1 MRPLK
6 KVIALL
12 VLAWLLLG
20 TSSSRGFTLTP
31 ISATLS
37 PKGNGAAASF
47 RVENESSNR
56 VAFQI
61 KMITRE
67 MDEHGQETYEPA
79 TNVFTVFPPQGI
91 IAPGQRQNIRVVW
104 KGAAAPTNELAYR
117 IVAEELPV
125 PLDTEQPGSHIKLLV
140 RYMGTVYVAPR
151 KAKPDLQTVSLVR
164 VATASSSTNTYELT
178 LRNLGNVHQGLK
190 NPTLKITG
198 GKDGSLLLKA
208 DQLNGIVGENVLA
221 QHTRRF
227 SLVLP
232 ADLTAESYPAELQVD
247 E

>member
-1 MRPLK
+1 MLTC
-6 KVIALL
+6 
-12 VLAWLLLG
+12 LLLG
-20 TSSSRGFTLTP
+20 MLSSQAFTLTP

-37 PKGNGAAASF
+37 PKANGAAASF

-67 MDEHGQETYEPA
+67 MDEHGQETCELA

-125 PLDTEQPGSHIKLLV
+125 PLDTEQAGSHIKLLV

-151 KAKPDLQTVSLVR
+151 KPKSDLQTVGLVR
-164 VATASSSTNTYELT
+164 VATTASSTNTYELT
-178 LRNLGNVHQGLK
+178 LRNQGNVHQGLK
-190 NPTLKITG
+190 NPTLKING
-198 GKDGSLLLKA
+198 GKDGPLLLKA
-208 DQLNGIVGENVLA
+208 DQLNGITGENVLA

-232 ADLTAESYPAELQVD
+232 ADFTVDSYQAELQVD